1 MHPAKGPFRKSWFTW
16 IARLQPWYL
25 LTKYHNRFARAVFAF
40 INSCI
45 SIGIITIA
53 AIYTQQPLIFPSLG
67 PSAFLFF
74 YKPSHAASSPRNAIL
89 GHGFGILVGW
99 LAFMLFDNLEI
110 NPVLEQVGAVAL
122 SLGAISALM
131 IAGDF
136 PHPPAASTTLIVS
149 MGMMT
154 HWMELVALMLAVMLL
169 TVQAFVINRFSG
181 IAYPVWRVKPGHE
194 QDDMV
199 ATALETET
207 PLAQGDL
214 YANLADQLASRVEAK
229 DLIKKK

>member
-1 MHPAKGPFRKSWFTW
+1 MVPPDQISKPVCPCRVCLCQQLH
-16 IARLQPWYL
+16 LHQY
-25 LTKYHNRFARAVFAF
+25 YHRSGDLYPTAADFSITRAQR
-40 INSCI
+40 I
-45 SIGIITIA
+45 S
-53 AIYTQQPLIFPSLG
+53 
-67 PSAFLFF
+67 FF

-99 LAFMLFDNLEI
+99 LAFMLFDNLDI

-122 SLGAISALM
+122 SLGVISALM

-149 MGMMT
+149 MGMMI
-154 HWMELVALMLAVMLL
+154 HWMELLALMAAVILL

-181 IAYPVWRVKPGHE
+181 IVYPVWRVKPGHE

-199 ATALETET
+199 ATALETEA
-207 PLAQGDL
+207 PLAQVDL
-214 YANLADQLASRVEAK
+214 YTNLADQLASRVEAK
-229 DLIKKK
+229 DLKKKK

>member
-1 MHPAKGPFRKSWFTW
+1 M
-16 IARLQPWYL
+16 
-25 LTKYHNRFARAVFAF
+25 
-40 INSCI
+40 
-45 SIGIITIA
+45 
-53 AIYTQQPLIFPSLG
+53 
-67 PSAFLFF
+67 
-74 YKPSHAASSPRNAIL
+74 
-89 GHGFGILVGW
+89 GW

-154 HWMELVALMLAVMLL
+154 HWMELVALMAAVMLL

-194 QDDMV
+194 QDGMV
-199 ATALETET
+199 VTALETET